1 MGFLSVADPGFDLEG
16 AWTLSTGGGGV
27 RKSLKVLTG

>member
-1 MGFLSVADPGFDLEG
+1 VAGPGFDLRG
-16 AWTLSTGGGGV
+16 AWNLSRGGG